1 MWPPPNDADTLT
13 RMRAAHERS
22 SAALRVT
29 VDPTRA
35 EEAWGFAGRT
45 LGRPVMTPGSPGWL
59 RIAATEAGQQI
70 TTFWDGG
77 RTAQQALPASIP
89 RPALRAIHDHH
100 HDGWDYRAEL
110 YDRVHARPLAATT
123 VPRRLTGSPKR
134 HWFQALRRSLCI
146 LATVS
151 TDRRTIEQSYLDDV
165 MPRMLG
171 EPITTAAPA
180 PWVTAHGDLHWANLC
195 GPTLRVLDW
204 EGWGLAPAGYD
215 AATLHCHSLLIPTLA
230 AQVRANFADVLSAET
245 GRCAELAV
253 IAEQLDA
260 VHPGSSFD
268 HTWLLRA
275 RATHLLGRPL
285 PRRRAALKVSRV
297 PL

>member
-1 MWPPPNDADTLT
+1 
-13 RMRAAHERS
+13 
-22 SAALRVT
+22 
-29 VDPTRA
+29 
-35 EEAWGFAGRT
+35 
-45 LGRPVMTPGSPGWL
+45 MTPGSPGWL